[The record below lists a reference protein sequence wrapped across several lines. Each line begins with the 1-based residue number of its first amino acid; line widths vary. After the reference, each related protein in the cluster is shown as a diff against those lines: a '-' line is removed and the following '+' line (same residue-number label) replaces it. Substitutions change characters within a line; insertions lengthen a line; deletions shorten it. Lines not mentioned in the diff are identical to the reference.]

1 MTDRAVLRLTDVVK
15 TYPGVTA
22 LKGVSLEVLAGEVHA
37 VVGENGAGK
46 STLMAVAAG
55 ATIPDSGEVSIGGQ
69 VMAEPTPTA
78 AQALGLAV
86 VYQHPSVLEDLSVAE
101 NMALS
106 MPSGRRPPMGRAP
119 AWARE
124 RLAVIGARIDPDAR
138 TGDLSVAEHQQLEIA
153 RALAL
158 EARVLILDEPTESL
172 TAVETEALFER
183 IAGLRATG
191 TAIVYISHR
200 LAEVRRVA
208 DRISVLRDGEGRGT
222 FPAAE
227 VTEADIL
234 RLIAG
239 RSIDRVFPPRADPAT
254 LADRQPLLRVTGLAG
269 HRFAGVDLVVR
280 PGEIVGLAGV
290 EGNGQRELLR
300 ALGGVA
306 RVTSG
311 RIEVEGVPVATGDP
325 RRVLGAR
332 LVHLPGD
339 RHREG
344 LFLSLSVR
352 ENVSL
357 QALPQV
363 SRGGVMARG
372 GEAALARSQVE
383 RLSIR
388 TPSVEAPVSALSGG
402 NQQKVLIARA
412 MLAQPRV
419 LLADEPTRG
428 VDVGAR
434 VEIYRILRD
443 VANDGRAV
451 VVLSSDAIE
460 LQGLCD
466 RVLVFSRGSV
476 VAELAGDAITEEA
489 ITGAAVTAV
498 SARTAAAHAPGA
510 GDRLRRLLAG
520 DYAPA
525 VILAIISVLLM
536 AWAGSVNARFFT
548 ELNIQGMLLLAS
560 ALVFVSLGQQVVLLM
575 GGIDLSVGPL
585 TGLVVIC
592 LSSFAVV
599 DAGLWGVLLGL
610 ASGALLAALVGLANG
625 FLVRTLRLVPVIA
638 TLATFIVLQGVALL
652 LRPKPEGFIDRGFT
666 DLLKTSL
673 GPVPVAF
680 VVAAATA
687 LVLEWALRR
696 TRGGLAIRAVGSDE
710 GRAHRMGV
718 RVGRTTMLGYVL
730 CSLLVAAGGVMLASQ
745 VGIGD
750 ATLGR
755 SYTLTSITAVV
766 LGGASIFGGRGSFVG
781 ALMGAFLIQ
790 LIVTTTSFVRLGSA
804 WQYWLPGILV
814 LVAAG
819 LFSRAR
825 GIRAAALA
833 GEEAA

>member
-1 MTDRAVLRLTDVVK
+1 
-15 TYPGVTA
+15 
-22 LKGVSLEVLAGEVHA
+22 
-37 VVGENGAGK
+37 
-46 STLMAVAAG
+46 
-55 ATIPDSGEVSIGGQ
+55 
-69 VMAEPTPTA
+69 
-78 AQALGLAV
+78 
-86 VYQHPSVLEDLSVAE
+86 
-101 NMALS
+101 
-106 MPSGRRPPMGRAP
+106 
-119 AWARE
+119 
-124 RLAVIGARIDPDAR
+124 
-138 TGDLSVAEHQQLEIA
+138 
-153 RALAL
+153 
-158 EARVLILDEPTESL
+158 
-172 TAVETEALFER
+172 
-183 IAGLRATG
+183 
-191 TAIVYISHR
+191 
-200 LAEVRRVA
+200 
-208 DRISVLRDGEGRGT
+208 LRDGEGRGT
-222 FPAAE
+222 FAAAD
-227 VTEADIL
+227 VTQADIL

-239 RSIDRVFPPRADPAT
+239 RSIDRVFPPRADPGL
-254 LADRQPLLRVTGLAG
+254 LAGRSPLLRVEGLTG

-300 ALGGVA
+300 ALGGMA
-306 RVTSG
+306 RVTAGSV
-311 RIEVEGVPVATGDP
+311 EVEGRPVATGDP
-325 RRVLGAR
+325 RRVLRER

-357 QALPQV
+357 QALRAV
-363 SRGGVMARG
+363 SRSGILARG
-372 GEAALARSQVE
+372 AERGLARTQAE
-383 RLSIR
+383 RLAIR
-388 TPSVEAPVSALSGG
+388 TPSLEAPVSALSGG

-412 MLAQPRV
+412 MLADPRV

-434 VEIYRILRD
+434 VEIYRILREA
-443 VANDGRAV
+443 ANDGRAV

-466 RVLVFSRGSV
+466 RVLVLSRGSV
-476 VAELAGDAITEEA
+476 VAELVGDAITEEA

-498 SARTAAAHAPGA
+498 SARTGTSRTPPAR
-510 GDRLRRLLAG
+510 DRLRRALAG

-525 VILAIISVLLM
+525 VVLAIISVLLM
-536 AWAGSVNARFFT
+536 LWAGSVNARFFT

-592 LSSFAVV
+592 LSSFVV
-599 DAGLWGVLLGL
+599 TDAGLGGVVLGL
-610 ASGALLAALVGLANG
+610 ASAALLAAVVGLANG
-625 FLVRTLRLVPVIA
+625 LLVRVLNLVPVIA

-652 LRPKPEGFIDRGFT
+652 LRPKPDGFIDRAFT
-666 DLLKTSL
+666 DLLKTAV
-673 GPVPVAF
+673 GPLPIAF
-680 VVAAATA
+680 VVAVVAALA
-687 LVLEWALRR
+687 LEWALRR

-710 GRAHRMGV
+710 ARAHRMGV
-718 RVGRTTMLGYVL
+718 RVGRTKVLGYVL
-730 CSLLVAAGGVMLASQ
+730 CSLLVAVGGVMLASQ

-755 SYTLTSITAVV
+755 NYTLTSITAVV

-790 LIVTTTSFVRLGSA
+790 LIVTTTSFVRLGTA

-833 GEEAA
+833 GEEAS